1 MLLEI
6 NVIFVFCATKRL
18 CAFHYPHRKDSVAG
32 FEPQSSRTQTA
43 LQETQRPRSKS
54 CRYIAMETRMNTKNG
69 VAYLDPTMLPRVFK
83 DVEPQTESNPEHMD
97 FSIRDRTLHST
108 RQIAHGLNQLEA
120 ANPLQPSRISSSFP
134 SAILSV
140 KTDARCS
147 CQTDPP
153 LPCILHP
160 S

>member
-1 MLLEI
+1 MRQKGCAPSTIHTERIPSRDSNHKAVELKPHCRKLKGLE
-6 NVIFVFCATKRL
+6 ASL
-18 CAFHYPHRKDSVAG
+18 AG
-32 FEPQSSRTQTA
+32 
-43 LQETQRPRSKS
+43 
-54 CRYIAMETRMNTKNG
+54 IAMETRMNTKNG

-83 DVEPQTESNPEHMD
+83 DVEPQAESNPEHMD
-97 FSIRDRTLHST
+97 FSIRDRTLHGT

-120 ANPLQPSRISSSFP
+120 ANPSQPSWISSSFP

-147 CQTDPP
+147 CHTDPP
-153 LPCILHP
+153 LPCIFHP